1 VLVELKSHRSGPP
14 HRSGPTW
21 LYRTY
26 NCLALRHPDQP
37 ALRPTSLA
45 RRPRTPCPLGAGLGS
60 FAANTGWRR
69 SGGAWRPRGRRSRG
83 LTRLRS
89 GSPQQAPRLAAWAS
103 GSALWGSMVAITRED
118 LQGALPDV
126 TSTLTAAGLDG
137 AVTIM
142 RDQYGVPRAC
152 VPACCGSRCQ
162 ARAHRLALLR
172 A

>member
-1 VLVELKSHRSGPP
+1 VGQQEIGRGVGRAEI
-14 HRSGPTW
+14 
-21 LYRTY
+21 
-26 NCLALRHPDQP
+26 
-37 ALRPTSLA
+37 TSL
-45 RRPRTPCPLGAGLGS
+45 RS
-60 FAANTGWRR
+60 AA
-69 SGGAWRPRGRRSRG
+69 S
-83 LTRLRS
+83 LRS
-89 GSPQQAPRLAAWAS
+89 DVALPYLQLPGTAAPGPAGATTHIIGTPPTHS
-103 GSALWGSMVAITRED
+103 GSMVAITRED

-162 ARAHRLALLR
+162 ARAHSLALLR

>member
-1 VLVELKSHRSGPP
+1 MVLAELKSHRSGPP

-37 ALRPTSLA
+37 AVRPSHIIG
-45 RRPRTPCPLGAGLGS
+45 TPPS
-60 FAANTGWRR
+60 H
-69 SGGAWRPRGRRSRG
+69 S
-83 LTRLRS
+83 
-89 GSPQQAPRLAAWAS
+89 
-103 GSALWGSMVAITRED
+103 GSMVAITRED

-162 ARAHRLALLR
+162 ARAHSLALLR

>member
-1 VLVELKSHRSGPP
+1 VAS
-14 HRSGPTW
+14 TAW
-21 LYRTY
+21 
-26 NCLALRHPDQP
+26 P
-37 ALRPTSLA
+37 AGV
-45 RRPRTPCPLGAGLGS
+45 GAGLRS

-162 ARAHRLALLR
+162 ARAHSLALLR